1 MDGDTYYTQIDT
13 NHAKMWPFEVSGGVS
28 VEFYFYPLPVFI
40 NYTTI

>member
-1 MDGDTYYTQIDT
+1 MSEVAYYTEIPLEPSKT
-13 NHAKMWPFEVSGGVS
+13 WPFEVSGGVS